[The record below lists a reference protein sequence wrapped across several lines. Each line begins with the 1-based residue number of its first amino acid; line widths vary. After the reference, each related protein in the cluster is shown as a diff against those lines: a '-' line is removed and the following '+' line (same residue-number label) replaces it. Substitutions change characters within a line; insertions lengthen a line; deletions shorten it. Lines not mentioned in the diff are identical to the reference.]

1 MKKQLQITIIH
12 LLLFVLIAG
21 IPIASG
27 ELSDGLVAYYPF
39 DGNATDISG
48 NTNDGTEY
56 GGVEYTMGVEG
67 SAASFDGL
75 DDHIRVS
82 SNPSLNPVDQ
92 LSISFWIWVDGY
104 TNVWSPIVH
113 KGGGTTPYHTNREYS
128 FWLHET
134 SAFLISSAGDGL
146 AQVPYYSCCA
156 KRGFWTH
163 YVGII
168 DRQNQHI
175 RVYVDG
181 VLKTD
186 ETDPYSTFNTNN
198 EDLIFGWTDETP
210 ISQVFSPFNGKLDEL
225 RIYNRV
231 ITEDEVKTLYNKYST
246 SINQPMETICESTF
260 DVGLDGWTG
269 NPSELSWRATGG
281 NPDGYALWVDVGA
294 DSLPLSAPAKF
305 LGDWSKLDSV
315 GTISFDQKIIST
327 GNFDHRSYIR
337 INIAGTGGA
346 AWWIGPRAP
355 SSCPGGVTCNWTTY
369 VAPILESQWIV
380 THGSWSD
387 LLHSVTIFQIQQ
399 ELYSNICCGSE
410 ISGIDNVK
418 IQAPD
423 PVASSYLIGEK
434 IKVPGNYEFIL
445 EQGTQNEFLIQF
457 LSASDNSQIASLEV
471 INPHSDLTV
480 SLTLQNPI
488 TIEPG
493 ESFEIPVNFDAG
505 SMPVG
510 EYDDLLFKIDQQDGD
525 TLYSN
530 IKITIVEPGTGD
542 LPDLSIRSDDIELDD
557 YILGESATFKTVV
570 HNNGLSAASNFLVQF
585 YEFENLLGEVVVDE
599 IPPGDTE
606 SVSITVPITTSG
618 EHLIRVVVD
627 SSGTIDELDERNN
640 DACKILMIGSPVAI
654 PGNILVTGSLPST
667 VYTDHLFTISGRAVY
682 DIYVDGTRYTNYV
695 VKGGSVQITIKGD
708 GGTEWVYGD
717 VHTDINGNFS
727 KVLQAPASPET
738 YRIIMTVT
746 DNTFIGKRELELSVT
761 EPLPPSTPPPLP
773 PTSSG
778 IGIWTY
784 SSDADTWNWTWTTP
798 PVHEPTSES
807 DLRVYSENIHFSTN
821 NPAPDEEITVFAEIL
836 YWASSTALV
845 AQDIPVHFYVTY
857 PGSPR
862 MKIGETVI
870 DRISVGAPDF
880 GSRYVYT
887 TWKNHHE
894 GVYIVEVEI
903 DPNYVEENQL
913 NNAATRA
920 IIVGQI
926 QSFSGVISGQVTD
939 PWGGVGNVIIEL
951 YDSNGTTFLEN
962 KLTDDTGYYLFEN
975 VPVDE
980 YQVHIIKPD
989 GYEVD
994 AQAKTA
1000 IVSDQSVSVVDFQLR
1015 KQNPP
1020 IADAGDNFT
1029 LLSEAQHSKV
1039 LYGWAND
1046 PDGDPLTYRWF
1057 EGDQVLKDWTNV
1069 GANGEA
1075 RLDLSAVPDFLP
1087 GSHELTLEVSD
1098 GIYSPN
1104 PTDSMVLAINNSP
1117 PYVVASAGGT
1127 YQVCTEVQLNGSAG
1141 DYDGDSLQYR
1151 WFERITDELGST
1163 VENTHCSGTVASIY
1177 GGEPVSI
1184 ATCSITACSLEMGE
1198 HTFVL
1203 EVTDSVNEAVQDETL
1218 VKVIDTSAPTL
1229 KPVPSTFILW
1239 PPNHKMVDV
1248 TIVANAV
1255 DNTGDPVVLSATVN
1269 SSEPPDASG
1278 DGATMPDFTE
1288 AVIDQTTGIISL
1300 QLRAER
1306 AGGGI
1311 GRTYTITITATD
1323 QSDNFSTANVSI
1335 LAPHDISGAK

>member
-1 MKKQLQITIIH
+1 MKRLTLISG
-12 LLLFVLIAG
+12 LLALGMIMILN
-21 IPIASG
+21 IPIASAS
-27 ELSDGLVAYYPF
+27 LSDGLVAYYPF
-39 DGNATDISG
+39 NGNADDESG
-48 NTNDGTEY
+48 NGNNGTPHGEVSYVDGVI
-56 GGVEYTMGVEG
+56 GN
-67 SAASFDGL
+67 AASFDGINDYVRIAQSPTL
-75 DDHIRVS
+75 NNLQTMTLTYWIKYYKPVS
-82 SNPSLNPVDQ
+82 GPGDVGATIGNGSDSPDP
-92 LSISFWIWVDGY
+92 FVDGFFAY
-104 TNVWSPIVH
+104 GHKDGIYHMLGKWGDAVAVNVPIDATKPLPEQEFTFV
-113 KGGGTTPYHTNREYS
+113 T
-128 FWLHET
+128 
-134 SAFLISSAGDGL
+134 FLVSEDRIKSYRNGELAEENDRDDRNISRPLEDWFVGQSGSNN
-146 AQVPYYSCCA
+146 YYLN
-156 KRGFWTH
+156 GQ
-163 YVGII
+163 I
-168 DRQNQHI
+168 D
-175 RVYVDG
+175 D
-181 VLKTD
+181 
-186 ETDPYSTFNTNN
+186 
-198 EDLIFGWTDETP
+198 
-210 ISQVFSPFNGKLDEL
+210 L

-231 ITEDEVKTLYNKYST
+231 LSEEEIKVLCSQGSQEINVIYNISQNGVDLGT
-246 SINQPMETICESTF
+246 VIPIETPE
-260 DVGLDGWTG
+260 TG
-269 NPSELSWRATGG
+269 AQYYDYRS
-281 NPDGYALWVDVGA
+281 PDGYPDFGPEAKKSFVWLHRNTLTGDISMGLIHNTIGGGESTNRIHMVFTGLPDTASLVVKDDLNDTYSLTPPTAEYRWGFSEHSDGAVMEGFGGLWQVTLTPSNIQGI
-294 DSLPLSAPAKF
+294 SS
-305 LGDWSKLDSV
+305 WSFVS
-315 GTISFDQKIIST
+315 GT
-327 GNFDHRSYIR
+327 Y
-337 INIAGTGGA
+337 GTGR
-346 AWWIGPRAP
+346 IELDLSKTLEIRAVP
-355 SSCPGGVTCNWTTY
+355 
-369 VAPILESQWIV
+369 
-380 THGSWSD
+380 
-387 LLHSVTIFQIQQ
+387 QQ
-399 ELYSNICCGSE
+399 PLMG
-410 ISGIDNVK
+410 DTLK
-418 IQAPD
+418 IPQ
-423 PVASSYLIGEK
+423 S
-434 IKVPGNYEFIL
+434 YEFSL
-445 EQGTQNEFLIQF
+445 EKYTQTESLIQ
-457 LSASDNSQIASLEV
+457 LTNPTNEYQSASLEV
-471 INPHSDLTV
+471 INPLSDLTV
-480 SLTLQNPI
+480 SLTHQNPI
-488 TIEPG
+488 TIAPG
-493 ESFEIPVNFDAG
+493 EVQDIPIVLDAG

-510 EYDDLLFKIDQQDGD
+510 VYDDLLLKLTVEDGE

-530 IKITIVEPGTGD
+530 IKVSIVEQGTGD
-542 LPDLSIRSDDIELDD
+542 LPDLSIRSDDIQFTN
-557 YILGESATFKTVV
+557 YTLGESATLKAVI
-570 HNNGLSAASNFLVQF
+570 HNKGLLPASNVQVQF
-585 YEFENLLGEVVVDE
+585 YEFGNLLGETVIEEVSAE
-599 IPPGDTE
+599 GIGTT
-606 SVSITVPITTSG
+606 SITAPITTSG
-618 EHLIRVVVD
+618 EHLIRVVID
-627 SSGTIDELDERNN
+627 SSEAIEELDETNN
-640 DACKILMIGSPVAI
+640 EASQIIKIGSPSPI

-857 PGSPR
+857 PGSP
-862 MKIGETVI
+862 MLKIGETMI

-887 TWKNHHE
+887 TWKNRHE

-926 QSFSGVISGQVTD
+926 ESFSGVISGQATD

-989 GYEVD
+989 GYQVD

-1184 ATCSITACSLEMGE
+1184 DTCSITACSLEMGE

-1203 EVTDSVNEAVQDETL
+1203 EVTDSVNGAVQDETL

-1306 AGGGI
+1306 AGEGI

-1335 LAPHDISGAK
+1335 LAPHDISGAN